1 MAIYYSIVAWKIPWT
16 EEPSRLQSTGSQK
29 SQNGLETKQQ
39 KFLGIQM
46 YGILWCPGSL
56 GRGTSVEW

>member
-1 MAIYYSIVAWKIPWT
+1 MAIYYSIVALKIPWT

-46 YGILWCPGSL
+46 YGILCCPGSL